1 MEAALVSGLHRAASS
16 WSLTSIAE
24 AQALFSAEGTYLNTA
39 SYGLPPVPAWD
50 ALQQALED
58 WRHGRTSWEG
68 WNGATDRARAAFARL
83 VGAQPEHVATG
94 SSVSSLVGLVTASLP
109 AGTRAVVPD
118 IEFTSNLFPL
128 MVQPG
133 VEVVTV
139 PPARLAEA
147 IDETVDVAAFSVVQM
162 STGEVADVDAIVA
175 AAAAHDVITLA
186 DASQAA
192 GWLPLDATRF
202 DYLLA
207 VGYKWLISPRGTAW
221 MAIAPERLDAIVPA
235 GASWF
240 ATGEPY
246 DAFIGPPLRLA
257 DDARRLDG
265 SPAWFSWVGSVPALE
280 LLEAVG
286 IEAIHEHDVGLAN
299 RFRAAMGMEPGN
311 SAIVTL
317 PGDVG
322 ALREAGIQAAK
333 PAGQLR
339 VGFHLYNDEEDA
351 DRVVGVLGSG

>member
-1 MEAALVSGLHRAASS
+1 
-16 WSLTSIAE
+16 
-24 AQALFSAEGTYLNTA
+24 
-39 SYGLPPVPAWD
+39 
-50 ALQQALED
+50 
-58 WRHGRTSWEG
+58 
-68 WNGATDRARAAFARL
+68 
-83 VGAQPEHVATG
+83 
-94 SSVSSLVGLVTASLP
+94 
-109 AGTRAVVPD
+109 
-118 IEFTSNLFPL
+118 
-128 MVQPG
+128 
-133 VEVVTV
+133 
-139 PPARLAEA
+139 
-147 IDETVDVAAFSVVQM
+147 M
-162 STGEVADVDAIVA
+162 STGEVADVDAILA

-221 MAIAPERLDAIVPA
+221 MAVAPERLDALVPA

-311 SAIVTL
+311 SAIVTVDRRCRGAARGGRPGGQAGRQRAGRIPPL
-317 PGDVG
+317 QRRRGRRPGGRRPPKGVAEGIALGRRDRGDARGRVPAGDVTDCG
-322 ALREAGIQAAK
+322 RRSHRRLVLELRQPAELPRQVPVAVAEQLHRRRAAGPRGRAW
-333 PAGQLR
+333 R
-339 VGFHLYNDEEDA
+339 
-351 DRVVGVLGSG
+351 R